1 MGLWVLAFACAWIA
15 AIGERGII
23 GGESLTE
30 RESLRPFLRRFFV
43 QGDVRVGFWLHL
55 RHNITFNTSHFFSH
69 TLFLKLPFLHPS
81 HVGSR
86 AEAGSSF
93 FKEEAGR
100 AVQTAGK
107 PDDFEEGNQ
116 ERNKQRYVVDKAG
129 INSQKAIVYR

>member
-1 MGLWVLAFACAWIA
+1 M
-15 AIGERGII
+15 
-23 GGESLTE
+23 
-30 RESLRPFLRRFFV
+30 
-43 QGDVRVGFWLHL
+43 
-55 RHNITFNTSHFFSH
+55 
-69 TLFLKLPFLHPS
+69 
-81 HVGSR
+81 GSR